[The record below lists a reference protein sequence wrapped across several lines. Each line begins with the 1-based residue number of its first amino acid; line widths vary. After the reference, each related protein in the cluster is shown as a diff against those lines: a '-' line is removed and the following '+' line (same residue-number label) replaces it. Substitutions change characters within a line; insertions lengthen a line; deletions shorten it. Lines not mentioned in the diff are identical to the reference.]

1 MGELYFLWQKGE
13 SHSLLAT
20 TGTDATVAVHDRS
33 GQLMERMKLQG
44 LCAGMEWDQDG
55 DYLAI
60 ITPNSNTVLLWEC
73 HANKRINIETGLR
86 EPPSCIAWA
95 YGEPLLAV
103 GTQKGNLALYNHHTT
118 KRIPIIG
125 KHTKK
130 ITCAAWNKDSI
141 LVLASEDKSLSIN
154 NSDGD
159 TLRMISLR
167 DIPNDL
173 QFSEMKTDERVA
185 GENTISLVVGK
196 RTLYL
201 YNLLNPENPIELA
214 FQQRYGSI
222 VSYKWYG
229 DGYILIG
236 FSAGYIIAISTHI
249 KEVGEELFQVKN
261 HKDNLTDV
269 AVCNG
274 MAASCGDGQ
283 LKLIAIWN
291 NGEVSGSVMPAGGAE
306 RCAWSS
312 DGRLLAT
319 AGRAYLNVY
328 VTALP
333 PLHAAYGTRVITLT
347 SLTEAT
353 VYQCIAVGDEPEPV
367 NKSEPA
373 ALATYTLPT
382 EPSVIALGGSHV
394 CCASGTLA
402 WFYPLAGGAATR
414 RQYPAAI
421 DVITLAGDYAAAL
434 FQGRAMLHAIDQV
447 DPSQPEKEAILFP
460 EPHMQGAKIVDIHL
474 TSDFF
479 IFVTDQ
485 GHVEY
490 FGVEEWRSC
499 GRWKH
504 ACGARGVYCDIGGAR
519 ACVLDERRRVHVYCP
534 APDHVC
540 ALQRS
545 QAADV
550 RYSSIHSS
558 EAAYS
563 TATSAARAPA
573 CWTSG
578 AACTCTVP
586 RLTTCVRC
594 SARRRLMLGT
604 VVYTLARPRTVL
616 RHRRRARL
624 RAGRAAPRAR
634 YCDIGGARACVLDER
649 RRVHVYCPAPDHVC
663 ALQRSQ
669 AADVRYSSIHSSEAA
684 YSTATSAAR
693 APACWTSGAACTC
706 TVPRLTTC
714 VRCSARRRLMLGRVQ
729 YCDIGGARAC
739 VLDERRRVHVYCPAP
754 DHVCALQRSQA
765 ADVRYSSIH
774 SSEAAYSTA
783 TSAAR
788 APACWTSGAACT
800 CTVPRLTT
808 CVRCSARRRL
818 MLGRVQYC
826 DIGGARA
833 CVLDERRRVHV
844 YCPAPD
850 HVCALQ
856 RSQAADVRYS
866 SIHSSEAAYST
877 ATSAARAPACWTSGA
892 ACTCTV
898 PRLTTCV
905 RCSARRRLMLGRV
918 QYCDIGGA
926 RACVLDERRRV
937 HVYCPAPD
945 HVCALQRSQAADV
958 RYSSIHSSEAAYSTA
973 TSAARAP
980 ACWTSGAACTCTV
993 PRLTTC
999 VRCSARRRLMLG
1011 RVQYCDIGGAR
1022 ACVLDERR
1030 RVHVYC
1036 PAPDHVCALQR
1047 SQAADVRYSSIHSSE
1062 AAYSTAT
1069 SAARAPA
1076 CWTSGAACTCTV
1088 PRLTTCVRCSA
1099 RRRLMLGR
1107 VQYCDIGGARACVL
1121 DERRR
1126 VHVYCPA
1133 PDHVC
1138 ALQRSQAAD
1147 VRGIIWDICL
1157 SDRNVFIIYT
1167 DEAIETYYYAANS
1180 INGSHIDL
1188 VGITP
1193 LLAGQIPLIL
1203 FSGDV
1208 YCYGSGGTVLKLAL
1222 DSHNTSGLADADTE
1236 KRLANQRRHIDK
1248 LLALRRFSE
1257 AWLFCDAVDEPEL
1270 WRKMGEAAIAELN
1283 VEFAIRVYTRLSDVA
1298 MVWALEDASHIEDL
1312 SILCGTLCACLCQ
1325 GSAAARWLESS
1336 PAGALHALELH
1347 AARGDWARAA
1357 DIAAVS
1363 CPAKAPAITLHRAQ
1377 HLELTADYHE
1387 ALANYEKSLITE
1399 NTDDIKVKEHNDKC
1413 EAGIARM
1420 SIRCGDVMRGLTTAM
1435 KHSHDIMLVK
1445 ECAQLLEEEKQ
1456 YSHAAALYDQAGNT
1470 EKAASLYIK
1479 LKSWLKV
1486 EALLPKINSPSIH
1499 IQYAKAKEA
1508 EGRYHDALKSYLK
1521 AQDYEAAIRLNL
1533 DKLDDIDEAVNL
1545 VQETKSIQGAKMV
1558 ANYFQNSDD
1567 PTSAI
1572 KFLVMSLCYD
1582 EAFQLARK
1590 NGKLQLYGEIL
1601 IQTSQARP
1609 EDFKSLALHFE
1620 GEKNHLLAGKFYF
1633 HAGEYSKAM
1642 SHLLRSGG
1650 SEEEDNEAISIAIDA
1665 AAASDDE
1672 RLTRR
1677 LIEFLLGETDGT
1689 PREPR
1694 HLFRLYMAKRQFAEA
1709 AKTAIIIAGAECR
1722 AGKYREARDVVRAMC
1737 VSLRA
1742 SRMPVPRDM
1751 RHAIALLHSYILVRT
1766 HVKRGRHDLAARLL
1780 LRTAADVTFFPTPQH
1795 QVSILTSTVIECS
1808 RAGLK
1813 HQAYHWAR
1821 VLMQPE
1827 YRSQI
1832 DPKYVKKIES
1842 VVRHGARDPPAPAVT
1857 SPCPHCSAALPQAE
1871 LTCARCEADVPF
1883 CLASVSTT

>member
-1 MGELYFLWQKGE
+1 MTTPKLLYTIEQPHGMGELYFLWQKGE

-118 KRIPIIG
+118 K
-125 KHTKK
+125 
-130 ITCAAWNKDSI
+130 
-141 LVLASEDKSLSIN
+141 
-154 NSDGD
+154 
-159 TLRMISLR
+159 
-167 DIPNDL
+167 
-173 QFSEMKTDERVA
+173 
-185 GENTISLVVGK
+185 
-196 RTLYL
+196 
-201 YNLLNPENPIELA
+201 
-214 FQQRYGSI
+214 
-222 VSYKWYG
+222 
-229 DGYILIG
+229 
-236 FSAGYIIAISTHI
+236 
-249 KEVGEELFQVKN
+249 
-261 HKDNLTDV
+261 
-269 AVCNG
+269 
-274 MAASCGDGQ
+274 

-499 GRWKH
+499 GRWRH
-504 ACGARGVYCDIGGAR
+504 ACGVRGV
-519 ACVLDERRRVHVYCP
+519 
-534 APDHVC
+534 
-540 ALQRS
+540 
-545 QAADV
+545 
-550 RYSSIHSS
+550 
-558 EAAYS
+558 
-563 TATSAARAPA
+563 
-573 CWTSG
+573 
-578 AACTCTVP
+578 
-586 RLTTCVRC
+586 
-594 SARRRLMLGT
+594 
-604 VVYTLARPRTVL
+604 
-616 RHRRRARL
+616 
-624 RAGRAAPRAR
+624 
-634 YCDIGGARACVLDER
+634 
-649 RRVHVYCPAPDHVC
+649 
-663 ALQRSQ
+663 
-669 AADVRYSSIHSSEAA
+669 
-684 YSTATSAAR
+684 
-693 APACWTSGAACTC
+693 
-706 TVPRLTTC
+706 
-714 VRCSARRRLMLGRVQ
+714 
-729 YCDIGGARAC
+729 
-739 VLDERRRVHVYCPAP
+739 
-754 DHVCALQRSQA
+754 
-765 ADVRYSSIH
+765 
-774 SSEAAYSTA
+774 
-783 TSAAR
+783 
-788 APACWTSGAACT
+788 
-800 CTVPRLTT
+800 
-808 CVRCSARRRL
+808 
-818 MLGRVQYC
+818 
-826 DIGGARA
+826 
-833 CVLDERRRVHV
+833 
-844 YCPAPD
+844 
-850 HVCALQ
+850 
-856 RSQAADVRYS
+856 
-866 SIHSSEAAYST
+866 
-877 ATSAARAPACWTSGA
+877 
-892 ACTCTV
+892 
-898 PRLTTCV
+898 
-905 RCSARRRLMLGRV
+905 
-918 QYCDIGGA
+918 
-926 RACVLDERRRV
+926 
-937 HVYCPAPD
+937 
-945 HVCALQRSQAADV
+945 
-958 RYSSIHSSEAAYSTA
+958 
-973 TSAARAP
+973 
-980 ACWTSGAACTCTV
+980 
-993 PRLTTC
+993 
-999 VRCSARRRLMLG
+999 
-1011 RVQYCDIGGAR
+1011 
-1022 ACVLDERR
+1022 
-1030 RVHVYC
+1030 
-1036 PAPDHVCALQR
+1036 
-1047 SQAADVRYSSIHSSE
+1047 
-1062 AAYSTAT
+1062 
-1069 SAARAPA
+1069 
-1076 CWTSGAACTCTV
+1076 
-1088 PRLTTCVRCSA
+1088 
-1099 RRRLMLGR
+1099 
-1107 VQYCDIGGARACVL
+1107 YCDIGGARACVL

-1387 ALANYEKSLITE
+1387 ALSNYEKSLITE

-1456 YSHAAALYDQAGNT
+1456 YTHAAALYDQAGNT

-1751 RHAIALLHSYILVRT
+1751 RHAIALLHSYILIIIAGAECRAGKYREARDVVRAMCVSLRASRMPVPRDMRHAIALLHSYILVRT

-1857 SPCPHCSAALPQAE
+1857 SPCPQCSAALPQAE

-1883 CLASVSTT
+1883 CLASGLHIVKDDLTACPECDFPAILSEFVEILQEEGKCPMCGENVDYRRLVKIDDVAAYMDLNTTE

>member
-236 FSAGYIIAISTHI
+236 FSAGFIIAISTHI

-274 MAASCGDGQ
+274 LAASCGDGQ

-306 RCAWSS
+306 RCSWSS

-499 GRWKH
+499 GRWRH
-504 ACGARGVYCDIGGAR
+504 ACGVRGV
-519 ACVLDERRRVHVYCP
+519 
-534 APDHVC
+534 
-540 ALQRS
+540 
-545 QAADV
+545 
-550 RYSSIHSS
+550 
-558 EAAYS
+558 
-563 TATSAARAPA
+563 
-573 CWTSG
+573 
-578 AACTCTVP
+578 
-586 RLTTCVRC
+586 
-594 SARRRLMLGT
+594 
-604 VVYTLARPRTVL
+604 
-616 RHRRRARL
+616 
-624 RAGRAAPRAR
+624 
-634 YCDIGGARACVLDER
+634 
-649 RRVHVYCPAPDHVC
+649 
-663 ALQRSQ
+663 
-669 AADVRYSSIHSSEAA
+669 
-684 YSTATSAAR
+684 
-693 APACWTSGAACTC
+693 
-706 TVPRLTTC
+706 
-714 VRCSARRRLMLGRVQ
+714 
-729 YCDIGGARAC
+729 
-739 VLDERRRVHVYCPAP
+739 
-754 DHVCALQRSQA
+754 
-765 ADVRYSSIH
+765 
-774 SSEAAYSTA
+774 
-783 TSAAR
+783 
-788 APACWTSGAACT
+788 
-800 CTVPRLTT
+800 
-808 CVRCSARRRL
+808 
-818 MLGRVQYC
+818 
-826 DIGGARA
+826 
-833 CVLDERRRVHV
+833 
-844 YCPAPD
+844 
-850 HVCALQ
+850 
-856 RSQAADVRYS
+856 
-866 SIHSSEAAYST
+866 
-877 ATSAARAPACWTSGA
+877 
-892 ACTCTV
+892 
-898 PRLTTCV
+898 
-905 RCSARRRLMLGRV
+905 
-918 QYCDIGGA
+918 
-926 RACVLDERRRV
+926 
-937 HVYCPAPD
+937 
-945 HVCALQRSQAADV
+945 
-958 RYSSIHSSEAAYSTA
+958 
-973 TSAARAP
+973 
-980 ACWTSGAACTCTV
+980 
-993 PRLTTC
+993 
-999 VRCSARRRLMLG
+999 
-1011 RVQYCDIGGAR
+1011 
-1022 ACVLDERR
+1022 
-1030 RVHVYC
+1030 
-1036 PAPDHVCALQR
+1036 
-1047 SQAADVRYSSIHSSE
+1047 
-1062 AAYSTAT
+1062 
-1069 SAARAPA
+1069 
-1076 CWTSGAACTCTV
+1076 
-1088 PRLTTCVRCSA
+1088 
-1099 RRRLMLGR
+1099 
-1107 VQYCDIGGARACVL
+1107 YCDIGGARACVL

-1208 YCYGSGGTVLKLAL
+1208 YCYGSGGSVLKLAL

-1312 SILCGTLCACLCQ
+1312 SILC
-1325 GSAAARWLESS
+1325 
-1336 PAGALHALELH
+1336 
-1347 AARGDWARAA
+1347 
-1357 DIAAVS
+1357 
-1363 CPAKAPAITLHRAQ
+1363 
-1377 HLELTADYHE
+1377 ADYHE
-1387 ALANYEKSLITE
+1387 ALSNYEKSLITE

-1456 YSHAAALYDQAGNT
+1456 YTHAAALYDQAGNT

-1857 SPCPHCSAALPQAE
+1857 SPCPQCSAALPQAE

-1883 CLASVSTT
+1883 CLASGLHIVKDDLTACPECDFPAILSEFVDILQEEGKCPMCGENVDYRRLVKIDDVAAYMDLNTTE

>member
-1 MGELYFLWQKGE
+1 MTAPKLLYTIEQPHGLGELYFLWQKGE

-20 TGTDATVAVHDRS
+20 TGTDATVAIHDRS
-33 GQLMERMKLQG
+33 GQLLERMKLQG
-44 LCAGMEWDQDG
+44 LCAGMEWDHDG

-95 YGEPLLAV
+95 YGDPLLAV

-167 DIPNDL
+167 DAPNDL
-173 QFSEMKTDERVA
+173 QFSEMKTDERVS

-236 FSAGYIIAISTHI
+236 FSAGFIIAISTHI

-274 MAASCGDGQ
+274 LAASCGDGQ
-283 LKLIAIWN
+283 LKLISIWN

-306 RCAWSS
+306 RCSWSS

-367 NKSEPA
+367 NKSEPT

-382 EPSVIALGGSHV
+382 EPHVLALGGAHV
-394 CCASGTLA
+394 CCARGPLA
-402 WFYPLAGGAATR
+402 WFSPLAGGPAAR
-414 RQYPAAI
+414 RHYPAPP
-421 DVITLAGDYAAAL
+421 DVLTLAGDYAAAL
-434 FQGRAMLHAIDQV
+434 FHGRAMLHAIDQV
-447 DPSQPEKEAILFP
+447 DPSQPEKEAMLFP

-485 GHVEY
+485 GHLEY
-490 FGVEEWRSC
+490 FGVEEWRTAVRYKHVC
-499 GRWKH
+499 GI
-504 ACGARGVYCDIGGAR
+504 RGVFCDIGGAR
-519 ACVLDERRRVHVYCP
+519 ACITDERRRVHVYCP
-534 APDHVC
+534 AADDCC
-540 ALQRS
+540 ALNR
-545 QAADV
+545 
-550 RYSSIHSS
+550 
-558 EAAYS
+558 
-563 TATSAARAPA
+563 TAT
-573 CWTSG
+573 
-578 AACTCTVP
+578 
-586 RLTTCVRC
+586 
-594 SARRRLMLGT
+594 
-604 VVYTLARPRTVL
+604 
-616 RHRRRARL
+616 
-624 RAGRAAPRAR
+624 
-634 YCDIGGARACVLDER
+634 
-649 RRVHVYCPAPDHVC
+649 
-663 ALQRSQ
+663 
-669 AADVRYSSIHSSEAA
+669 
-684 YSTATSAAR
+684 
-693 APACWTSGAACTC
+693 
-706 TVPRLTTC
+706 
-714 VRCSARRRLMLGRVQ
+714 
-729 YCDIGGARAC
+729 
-739 VLDERRRVHVYCPAP
+739 
-754 DHVCALQRSQA
+754 
-765 ADVRYSSIH
+765 
-774 SSEAAYSTA
+774 
-783 TSAAR
+783 
-788 APACWTSGAACT
+788 
-800 CTVPRLTT
+800 
-808 CVRCSARRRL
+808 
-818 MLGRVQYC
+818 
-826 DIGGARA
+826 
-833 CVLDERRRVHV
+833 
-844 YCPAPD
+844 
-850 HVCALQ
+850 
-856 RSQAADVRYS
+856 
-866 SIHSSEAAYST
+866 
-877 ATSAARAPACWTSGA
+877 
-892 ACTCTV
+892 
-898 PRLTTCV
+898 
-905 RCSARRRLMLGRV
+905 
-918 QYCDIGGA
+918 
-926 RACVLDERRRV
+926 
-937 HVYCPAPD
+937 
-945 HVCALQRSQAADV
+945 
-958 RYSSIHSSEAAYSTA
+958 
-973 TSAARAP
+973 
-980 ACWTSGAACTCTV
+980 
-993 PRLTTC
+993 
-999 VRCSARRRLMLG
+999 
-1011 RVQYCDIGGAR
+1011 
-1022 ACVLDERR
+1022 
-1030 RVHVYC
+1030 
-1036 PAPDHVCALQR
+1036 
-1047 SQAADVRYSSIHSSE
+1047 
-1062 AAYSTAT
+1062 
-1069 SAARAPA
+1069 
-1076 CWTSGAACTCTV
+1076 
-1088 PRLTTCVRCSA
+1088 
-1099 RRRLMLGR
+1099 
-1107 VQYCDIGGARACVL
+1107 
-1121 DERRR
+1121 
-1126 VHVYCPA
+1126 
-1133 PDHVC
+1133 
-1138 ALQRSQAAD
+1138 AD

-1157 SDRNVFIIYT
+1157 SDRNVFIIFT

-1180 INGSHIDL
+1180 INGSYIDL
-1188 VGITP
+1188 VGVTP

-1208 YCYGSGGTVLKLAL
+1208 YCYASGGSVLKLAL

-1236 KRLANQRRHIDK
+1236 KRLANQRRHIEK

-1312 SILCGTLCACLCQ
+1312 SILCGMLCACL
-1325 GSAAARWLESS
+1325 GKGAAAARWLESS
-1336 PAGALHALELH
+1336 PAGAPHALELH
-1347 AARGDWARAA
+1347 AAQGDWARAA
-1357 DIAAVS
+1357 EIAS
-1363 CPAKAPAITLHRAQ
+1363 GTCPAKARHITLHWAQ

-1387 ALANYEKSLITE
+1387 ALTNYEKSLKTE
-1399 NTDDIKVKEHNDKC
+1399 DLDDIKVKEHNEKC

-1420 SIRCGDVMRGLTTAM
+1420 AIRCGDVMRGLTTAM

-1456 YSHAAALYDQAGNT
+1456 YSHAAALYDHAGNT

-1567 PTSAI
+1567 PTAAI

-1590 NGKLQLYGEIL
+1590 NGKLHLYGEIL

-1650 SEEEDNEAISIAIDA
+1650 SEEEENEAIGIAIDA

-1672 RLTRR
+1672 RLSRR

-1709 AKTAIIIAGAECR
+1709 AKTAVIIAGAECR
-1722 AGKYREARDVVRAMC
+1722 AGAYREARDVVRAMC

-1742 SRMPVPRDM
+1742 SRLPVPRDM

-1766 HVKRGRHDLAARLL
+1766 HVKRGRHDIAARLL

-1842 VVRHGARDPPAPAVT
+1842 AVRHGARGAPVAAAAA
-1857 SPCPHCSAALPQAE
+1857 PCPHCGAPLPLAD
-1871 LTCARCEADVPF
+1871 LTCATCEADVPF
-1883 CLASVSTT
+1883 CLATGLHIVKDDLTACPECDFPAIMTEFVEILQEESKCPMCGENVDYRRLVKIDDVAAYMDLNTTQ

>member
-1 MGELYFLWQKGE
+1 MSSPKLLYTIEQPHGLGELYFLWQKGE

-20 TGTDATVAVHDRS
+20 TGTDATVAIHDRT
-33 GQLMERMKLQG
+33 GQLLERMKLQG

-60 ITPNSNTVLLWEC
+60 ITPNSNAVLLWEC

-167 DIPNDL
+167 DAPNDL
-173 QFSEMKTDERVA
+173 QFSEMKTDERAA

-236 FSAGYIIAISTHI
+236 FSAGFIIAISTHI

-261 HKDNLTDV
+261 HKENLTDV

-274 MAASCGDGQ
+274 LAASCGDGQ

-306 RCAWSS
+306 RCSWSS

-333 PLHAAYGTRVITLT
+333 PLYAAYGTRVITLT

-367 NKSEPA
+367 NKSEPI
-373 ALATYTLPT
+373 ALATYALPT

-394 CCASGTLA
+394 CCASGSLA
-402 WFYPLAGGAATR
+402 WFYPLAGGAAAR
-414 RQYPAAI
+414 RQYPAPI

-447 DPSQPEKEAILFP
+447 DATQPEKEAILFP
-460 EPHMQGAKIVDIHL
+460 EPHMAGAKIVDIHL

-485 GHVEY
+485 GHIEY
-490 FGVEEWRSC
+490 FGVEEWRTCARYRHVC
-499 GRWKH
+499 GV
-504 ACGARGVYCDIGGAR
+504 RGVYCDIGGAR
-519 ACVLDERRRVHVYCP
+519 TCVADERRRVHVYCP
-534 APDHVC
+534 AADDVC
-540 ALQRS
+540 ALSRTNTG
-545 QAADV
+545 DV
-550 RYSSIHSS
+550 K
-558 EAAYS
+558 
-563 TATSAARAPA
+563 
-573 CWTSG
+573 
-578 AACTCTVP
+578 
-586 RLTTCVRC
+586 
-594 SARRRLMLGT
+594 
-604 VVYTLARPRTVL
+604 
-616 RHRRRARL
+616 
-624 RAGRAAPRAR
+624 
-634 YCDIGGARACVLDER
+634 
-649 RRVHVYCPAPDHVC
+649 
-663 ALQRSQ
+663 
-669 AADVRYSSIHSSEAA
+669 
-684 YSTATSAAR
+684 
-693 APACWTSGAACTC
+693 
-706 TVPRLTTC
+706 
-714 VRCSARRRLMLGRVQ
+714 
-729 YCDIGGARAC
+729 
-739 VLDERRRVHVYCPAP
+739 
-754 DHVCALQRSQA
+754 
-765 ADVRYSSIH
+765 
-774 SSEAAYSTA
+774 
-783 TSAAR
+783 
-788 APACWTSGAACT
+788 
-800 CTVPRLTT
+800 
-808 CVRCSARRRL
+808 
-818 MLGRVQYC
+818 
-826 DIGGARA
+826 
-833 CVLDERRRVHV
+833 
-844 YCPAPD
+844 
-850 HVCALQ
+850 
-856 RSQAADVRYS
+856 
-866 SIHSSEAAYST
+866 
-877 ATSAARAPACWTSGA
+877 
-892 ACTCTV
+892 
-898 PRLTTCV
+898 
-905 RCSARRRLMLGRV
+905 
-918 QYCDIGGA
+918 
-926 RACVLDERRRV
+926 
-937 HVYCPAPD
+937 
-945 HVCALQRSQAADV
+945 
-958 RYSSIHSSEAAYSTA
+958 
-973 TSAARAP
+973 
-980 ACWTSGAACTCTV
+980 
-993 PRLTTC
+993 
-999 VRCSARRRLMLG
+999 
-1011 RVQYCDIGGAR
+1011 
-1022 ACVLDERR
+1022 
-1030 RVHVYC
+1030 
-1036 PAPDHVCALQR
+1036 
-1047 SQAADVRYSSIHSSE
+1047 
-1062 AAYSTAT
+1062 
-1069 SAARAPA
+1069 
-1076 CWTSGAACTCTV
+1076 
-1088 PRLTTCVRCSA
+1088 
-1099 RRRLMLGR
+1099 
-1107 VQYCDIGGARACVL
+1107 
-1121 DERRR
+1121 
-1126 VHVYCPA
+1126 
-1133 PDHVC
+1133 
-1138 ALQRSQAAD
+1138 
-1147 VRGIIWDICL
+1147 GIIWDICL

-1167 DEAIETYYYAANS
+1167 DDSIETYYYSANS

-1188 VGITP
+1188 VRTTP
-1193 LLAGQIPLIL
+1193 LMAAHIPLIL

-1208 YCYGSGGTVLKLAL
+1208 YCYANGGAVMKVAL

-1236 KRLANQRRHIDK
+1236 KRLANQRHHIEK

-1257 AWLFCDAVDEPEL
+1257 AWLFCDAVDEVDL

-1312 SILCGTLCACLCQ
+1312 SILCGMLCACLCK
-1325 GSAAARWLESS
+1325 GEAAARWLESS
-1336 PAGALHALELH
+1336 GAGALHALELH

-1357 DIAAVS
+1357 EIAAVS

-1387 ALANYEKSLITE
+1387 ALTNYENSLISE
-1399 NTDDIKVKEHNDKC
+1399 NADDNKVKEHNDKC

-1420 SIRCGDVMRGLTTAM
+1420 AIRCGDVMRGLTTAM

-1456 YSHAAALYDQAGNT
+1456 YSHAAALYDHAGNT

-1590 NGKLQLYGEIL
+1590 NGKLHLYGEIL

-1650 SEEEDNEAISIAIDA
+1650 SEEEENEAISIAIDA

-1709 AKTAIIIAGAECR
+1709 AKTAVIIAGAECR

-1842 VVRHGARDPPAPAVT
+1842 VVRHGARGAAPPAEAA
-1857 SPCPHCSAALPQAE
+1857 PCPHCGEPLPLAD
-1871 LTCARCEADVPF
+1871 LTCAHCEADVPF
-1883 CLASVSTT
+1883 CLATGLHIVKDDLTACPECDFPAILTEFVEILQEEGKCPMCSENVDYRRLVKIDDVAAYMDLNTSE

>member
-1 MGELYFLWQKGE
+1 MKVKENGIVAVFNLLYTIEQPHGMGELYFLWQKGE

-33 GQLMERMKLQG
+33 GQLLERMKLQG
-44 LCAGMEWDQDG
+44 LCGGMEWDQDG

-95 YGEPLLAV
+95 YGEPLLAPRQSV
-103 GTQKGNLALYNHHTT
+103 RFLLTKKHPIHSPVLSQRPCNLLYYLPVM
-118 KRIPIIG
+118 RIPIIG

-167 DIPNDL
+167 DAPNDL

-222 VSYKWYG
+222 VSYKWR
-229 DGYILIG
+229 L
-236 FSAGYIIAISTHI
+236 
-249 KEVGEELFQVKN
+249 VEELFQVKN

-367 NKSEPA
+367 NKSEPTP
-373 ALATYTLPT
+373 LATYTLPT

-402 WFYPLAGGAATR
+402 WFYPLTGGAAAR
-414 RQYPAAI
+414 RQYPAPI
-421 DVITLAGDYAAAL
+421 EMITLAGEYAAAL
-434 FQGRAMLHAIDQV
+434 FQGRAMLHVIDQI
-447 DPSQPEKEAILFP
+447 DPSQPEKEAMLFP

-499 GRWKH
+499 ARYRH
-504 ACGARGVYCDIGGAR
+504 ACGLRRLHCDIGGAR
-519 ACVLDERRRVHVYCP
+519 AALLDERRRLVVYCP
-534 APDHVC
+534 AADHV
-540 ALQRS
+540 
-545 QAADV
+545 AAVTRNVATDV
-550 RYSSIHSS
+550 R
-558 EAAYS
+558 E
-563 TATSAARAPA
+563 
-573 CWTSG
+573 
-578 AACTCTVP
+578 V
-586 RLTTCVRC
+586 
-594 SARRRLMLGT
+594 MN
-604 VVYTLARPRTVL
+604 
-616 RHRRRARL
+616 
-624 RAGRAAPRAR
+624 
-634 YCDIGGARACVLDER
+634 
-649 RRVHVYCPAPDHVC
+649 
-663 ALQRSQ
+663 
-669 AADVRYSSIHSSEAA
+669 
-684 YSTATSAAR
+684 
-693 APACWTSGAACTC
+693 
-706 TVPRLTTC
+706 
-714 VRCSARRRLMLGRVQ
+714 
-729 YCDIGGARAC
+729 
-739 VLDERRRVHVYCPAP
+739 
-754 DHVCALQRSQA
+754 
-765 ADVRYSSIH
+765 
-774 SSEAAYSTA
+774 
-783 TSAAR
+783 
-788 APACWTSGAACT
+788 
-800 CTVPRLTT
+800 
-808 CVRCSARRRL
+808 
-818 MLGRVQYC
+818 
-826 DIGGARA
+826 
-833 CVLDERRRVHV
+833 
-844 YCPAPD
+844 
-850 HVCALQ
+850 
-856 RSQAADVRYS
+856 
-866 SIHSSEAAYST
+866 
-877 ATSAARAPACWTSGA
+877 
-892 ACTCTV
+892 
-898 PRLTTCV
+898 
-905 RCSARRRLMLGRV
+905 
-918 QYCDIGGA
+918 
-926 RACVLDERRRV
+926 
-937 HVYCPAPD
+937 
-945 HVCALQRSQAADV
+945 
-958 RYSSIHSSEAAYSTA
+958 
-973 TSAARAP
+973 
-980 ACWTSGAACTCTV
+980 
-993 PRLTTC
+993 
-999 VRCSARRRLMLG
+999 
-1011 RVQYCDIGGAR
+1011 
-1022 ACVLDERR
+1022 
-1030 RVHVYC
+1030 
-1036 PAPDHVCALQR
+1036 
-1047 SQAADVRYSSIHSSE
+1047 
-1062 AAYSTAT
+1062 
-1069 SAARAPA
+1069 
-1076 CWTSGAACTCTV
+1076 
-1088 PRLTTCVRCSA
+1088 
-1099 RRRLMLGR
+1099 
-1107 VQYCDIGGARACVL
+1107 
-1121 DERRR
+1121 
-1126 VHVYCPA
+1126 
-1133 PDHVC
+1133 
-1138 ALQRSQAAD
+1138 
-1147 VRGIIWDICL
+1147 
-1157 SDRNVFIIYT
+1157 RNVFIIYT

-1180 INGSHIDL
+1180 INGSHVDL
-1188 VGITP
+1188 VGTTP
-1193 LLAGQIPLIL
+1193 LMAGQIPLIL

-1208 YCYGSGGTVLKLAL
+1208 YCYANAGSVLKMAL
-1222 DSHNTSGLADADTE
+1222 DSHNTGGLADADTE
-1236 KRLANQRRHIDK
+1236 KRLANQRRHIEK
-1248 LLALRRFSE
+1248 LLLLRRFSE
-1257 AWLFCDAVDEPEL
+1257 AWLFCDAVDEVEL
-1270 WRKMGEAAIAELN
+1270 WRKMGEAAIADLN

-1312 SILCGTLCACLCQ
+1312 SILCGMLCACVDK
-1325 GSAAARWLESS
+1325 GDAAVRWLEGGAGGAGDGSAGGAGRAEG
-1336 PAGALHALELH
+1336 AGALHALALH
-1347 AARGDWARAA
+1347 CARGDWARAA
-1357 DIAAVS
+1357 TLAAR
-1363 CPAKAPAITLHRAQ
+1363 AAPRAAPGITRHRAH
-1377 HLELTADYHE
+1377 HLELTYDIADYHE
-1387 ALANYEKSLITE
+1387 ALTNYEKSLITE

-1420 SIRCGDVMRGLTTAM
+1420 AIRCGDVMRGLTTAM
-1435 KHSHDIMLVK
+1435 KHSHDIMLIK

-1456 YSHAAALYDQAGNT
+1456 YSHAAALYDHAGNT

-1508 EGRYHDALKSYLK
+1508 EGRYQDALKSYLK

-1620 GEKNHLLAGKFYF
+1620 GEKNHLLAGKFFF
-1633 HAGEYSKAM
+1633 HAGEYNKAM

-1650 SEEEDNEAISIAIDA
+1650 SEEEENEAISIAIDA

-1672 RLTRR
+1672 RLSRR

-1722 AGKYREARDVVRAMC
+1722 AGAYREARDVVRAMC

-1742 SRMPVPRDM
+1742 SRL
-1751 RHAIALLHSYILVRT
+1751 AVRT

-1813 HQAYHWAR
+1813 HQAFHWAR

-1842 VVRHGARDPPAPAVT
+1842 VVRHGARDTPAPPVT
-1857 SPCPHCSAALPQAE
+1857 SPCPQCGADLPIAD
-1871 LTCARCEADVPF
+1871 LTCTHCEVDVPF
-1883 CLASVSTT
+1883 CLASIKYHHALSKAPEMSTTYLCSDKVTVVRAESAASTVDLPT